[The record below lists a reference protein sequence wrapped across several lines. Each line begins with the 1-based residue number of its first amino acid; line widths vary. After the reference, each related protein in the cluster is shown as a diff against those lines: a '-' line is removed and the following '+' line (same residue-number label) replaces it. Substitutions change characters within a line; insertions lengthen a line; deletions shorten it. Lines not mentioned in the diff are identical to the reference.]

1 MTAWPLATRLCVKRQ
16 WPAPRPARMEGNQ
29 QVVLRGPHTHTH
41 PSPPSLAVGGKWVD
55 AAAAIKVPDPLNGE
69 PFTLVP
75 DTQGDAELKPF
86 SDKHLHG
93 LSCMCEPPPAKSPEA
108 LRRSATA
115 TM

>member
-1 MTAWPLATRLCVKRQ
+1 MMVYF
-16 WPAPRPARMEGNQ
+16 
-29 QVVLRGPHTHTH
+29 
-41 PSPPSLAVGGKWVD
+41 D
-55 AAAAIKVPDPLNGE
+55 AIDK
-69 PFTLVP
+69 
-75 DTQGDAELKPF
+75 LKPF